1 MFTDRVFAPAG
12 VSLTWTAVIRGP
24 ALVMWPITKAFGS
37 LVSYNL
43 LMLLAPA
50 LAAWAAYLVC
60 NRLTHAFW
68 PSVVGG
74 YLFGFSTYMIG
85 QQASHVNLV
94 LMFPVPLAVYLVV
107 RRLEGSLG
115 LIAFWGWLFLTL
127 LALFSIST
135 ELFATTALFGGIAF
149 LLALAFGTDRGAV
162 LRTIESPAPPSSR
175 SSRCCSCR
183 TCCRP
188 SATRRPIPS
197 VRSGRPLRTGSAPS
211 CRARTS

>member
-1 MFTDRVFAPAG
+1 MIGHLNSVYVSGGGDADFFRWALGWVPWAIEHGRNPMFTDRVFAPAG
-12 VSLTWTAVIRGP
+12 VSLTWTAVIPGP
-24 ALVMWPITKAFGS
+24 ALVMWPITKVFGS

-85 QQASHVNLV
+85 QMASHVNLV
-94 LMFPVPLAVYLVV
+94 LMFPVPLAVYLVI

-115 LIAFWGWLFLTL
+115 LVAFCGWLFLTL

-135 ELFATTALFGGIAF
+135 ELFATTALFGGVAF
-149 LLALAFGTDRGAV
+149 LLAMAF
-162 LRTIESPAPPSSR
+162 EPSAGR
-175 SSRCCSCR
+175 SS
-183 TCCRP
+183 
-188 SATRRPIPS
+188 
-197 VRSGRPLRTGSAPS
+197 
-211 CRARTS
+211 ARW